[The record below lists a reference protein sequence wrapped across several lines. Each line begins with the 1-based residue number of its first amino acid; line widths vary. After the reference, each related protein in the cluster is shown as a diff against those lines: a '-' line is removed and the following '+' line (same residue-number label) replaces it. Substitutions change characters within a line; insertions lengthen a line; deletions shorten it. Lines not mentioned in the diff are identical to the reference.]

1 MQTKASLDL
10 TNDISRNE
18 TLLHESIPLTGSL
31 ISGTYGTSGL
41 PGAEPNIKTYTH
53 GLFQSVYDYPYLSS
67 SANHIFDITAGYH
80 PSFSQSV
87 HVGQADK
94 HNIYNQMAF
103 MHVPLDAS
111 GNIAPFDQQGF
122 MTTNSTKMKQC
133 VFLNF
138 AKLLVKDEMKRGSF
152 SLELGLSGSGHNVH
166 SAGQAAS
173 ASLFTSRVVINDAH
187 AAGTNGTFMTNS
199 PAGEYSTLKIYNTT
213 TATGHMEDSPSG
225 LALAGSLKNTATA
238 GTVVGHIY
246 YQTGL
251 VVLTSSIWTNTLL
264 SQSAPLVHTVGATGG
279 AGTTGDGS
287 GHLVYLDERLTGST
301 IDGVS
306 NSVRHSIYNISFDN
320 TTKLYSTI
328 YYCRANHRQFNYST
342 NPTYVSGGQIVNK
355 VNAKD
360 LPYAYITT
368 VGLYSSDNELMAVG
382 KFSEP
387 IFKDP
392 TTELVIKAR
401 LDY

>member
-1 MQTKASLDL
+1 
-10 TNDISRNE
+10 
-18 TLLHESIPLTGSL
+18 
-31 ISGTYGTSGL
+31 
-41 PGAEPNIKTYTH
+41 
-53 GLFQSVYDYPYLSS
+53 
-67 SANHIFDITAGYH
+67 
-80 PSFSQSV
+80 
-87 HVGQADK
+87 
-94 HNIYNQMAF
+94 

-111 GNIAPFDQQGF
+111 GNIAPFDKDGKL
-122 MTTNSTKMKQC
+122 TTDSTKMKQC

-138 AKLLVKDEMKRGSF
+138 AKLLVKDEIKRGTF
-152 SLELGLSGSGHNVH
+152 ELELGVSGSGHNGTT
-166 SAGQAAS
+166 AGTAAS
-173 ASLFTSRVVINDAH
+173 ASLFTSRVVIKDEH
-187 AAGTNGTFMTNS
+187 AAGTDGEFLTNS
-199 PAGEYSTLKIYNTT
+199 PAGEFATLKIYNGGQTP
-213 TATGHMEDSPSG
+213 MEDSPS
-225 LALAGSLKNTATA
+225 ALNLEGPLKNLAQE
-238 GTVVGHIY
+238 GTVVGHVY

-251 VVLTSSIWTNTLL
+251 VVLTSSVWTSTLL
-264 SQSAPLVHTVGATGG
+264 SQSVGLDHTALSTGG
-279 AGTTGDGS
+279 YFTDN
-287 GHLVYLDERLTGST
+287 HDVYLNEKLTGSS
-301 IDGVS
+301 IDNIAGAI
-306 NSVRHSIYNISFDN
+306 RHSIYNIKFDN

-328 YYCRANHRQFNYST
+328 YFCRANHRQFNYST

>member
-10 TNDISRNE
+10 TNDISKNE

-31 ISGTYGTSGL
+31 VSGTYGTA
-41 PGAEPNIKTYTH
+41 GARGSEPNIKTYTH
-53 GLFQSVYDYPYLSS
+53 GMFQSVYDYPYLSS
-67 SANHIFDITAGYH
+67 SANHVFDITAGYH
-80 PSFSQSV
+80 PSFSQSA

-122 MTTNSTKMKQC
+122 LTTNSTKMKQC

-138 AKLLVKDEMKRGSF
+138 AKLLVKDEIRRGSF
-152 SLELGLSGSGHNVH
+152 SIELGLSGSGHNKH
-166 SAGQAAS
+166 YA
-173 ASLFTSRVVINDAH
+173 SRVASGSALFGARAIISDAH
-187 AAGTNGTFMTNS
+187 ALGTNGQFMTNS
-199 PAGEYSTLKIYNTT
+199 PAGEYSTLKIYNT
-213 TATGHMEDSPSG
+213 ALDANGHMHGTPS
-225 LALAGSLKNTATA
+225 AGGGEAHAGPLKNTATA

-251 VVLTSSIWTNTLL
+251 VVLTSSIWTDTLL
-264 SQSAPLVHTVGATGG
+264 SQSVPLDHQDTYFTKNH
-279 AGTTGDGS
+279 D
-287 GHLVYLDERLTGST
+287 LYMDEKLTGST
-301 IDGVS
+301 INQVS
-306 NSVRHSIYNISFDN
+306 DAFRHTVYNIKFDN